1 MYEYSKGDTGNSLTV
16 GVTESEKRR
25 LRHTHTY
32 VLSCFLHRKD
42 RFVNQKLVTM
52 CWVHTPC
59 RDTLRHSNGIIA
71 KAGQGGRMGR
81 LMFLSLSM
89 NRSNPILRN
98 IIGMFQS
105 IL

>member
-1 MYEYSKGDTGNSLTV
+1 MYEYSKGNTGNSLTV

-25 LRHTHTY
+25 LRHTHLCTFMF
-32 VLSCFLHRKD
+32 SPRKD
-42 RFVNQKLVTM
+42 RFVNQKLATM

-59 RDTLRHSNGIIA
+59 RDTLRHRNGIIA

-89 NRSNPILRN
+89 KCSNPILRN
-98 IIGMFQS
+98 IIGMFQT